1 MDAAGNMNQKN
12 RVFIVD
18 DHPFVR
24 EGLTRRINREK
35 DLAVCG
41 EAEDVSTA
49 LRSIADA
56 GPDIVITDLTFKHES
71 GFTLIENLL
80 HKNRKLSILVLSMHD
95 ESAFAEKCL
104 KAGAK
109 GYIMKEEPPE
119 KVLSAIRS
127 VLQGDVYIS
136 DELQKKLLNRLIE
149 VKKDDI
155 KSPVEILGKREFEVY
170 QLVGK
175 GLTAREIAGKLNISN
190 NTVENYVKRIKNKL
204 NLKRSREIIMHAQN
218 ILDNKSLISFL
229 L

>member
-1 MDAAGNMNQKN
+1 MDAAGNMNKKN

-49 LRSIADA
+49 LQSIADA

-71 GFTLIENLL
+71 GFTLIEDLL
-80 HKNRKLSILVLSMHD
+80 HKNRKQSILVLSMHD
-95 ESAFAEKCL
+95 ESVFAEKCL

-175 GLTAREIAGKLNISN
+175 GLTAREIAEKLNISN

-204 NLKRSREIIMHAQN
+204 NLKRSREIILHAS
-218 ILDNKSLISFL
+218 KYFV
-229 L
+229 